1 MNSVLKFDQSNADI
15 AMAEGAIAQRHRF
28 SYNKRVKHEDTTGTS
43 EDSEASNTTAIEPE
57 RPWPGTRKV
66 LRMAKVHTVNTI
78 QTKEAHDF
86 KETRGLRLVRR
97 STIPSLYSPTSLGCT
112 APEFTTATSKGFRT
126 QQERRHLALIRTLE
140 RKHKDIFHG
149 EEKGLSSSLAVL
161 DISKPAKLHS
171 RYVIARYPKSA
182 T

>member
-1 MNSVLKFDQSNADI
+1 MNSVLKFDLSNADI
-15 AMAEGAIAQRHRF
+15 GMAEETIAHRHRF

-43 EDSEASNTTAIEPE
+43 KDNEASNTTAIEPE
-57 RPWPGTRKV
+57 RPGTRKV
-66 LRMAKVHTVNTI
+66 LRMAKVHSVDII
-78 QTKEAHDF
+78 QTKEAPDF
-86 KETRGLRLVRR
+86 PEKSLRFVRR
-97 STIPSLYSPTSLGCT
+97 STVPNLYSPTSLGST
-112 APEFTTATSKGFRT
+112 TPEFNTATSEGFRT
-126 QQERRHLALIRTLE
+126 QHERRHLAFIRTLE

-171 RYVIARYPKSA
+171 RYVIARHSKSA

>member
-15 AMAEGAIAQRHRF
+15 AMAKEAIAQRHRF
-28 SYNKRVKHEDTTGTS
+28 GYNKRVKHEDTTGTS

-57 RPWPGTRKV
+57 RPGTRKV
-66 LRMAKVHTVNTI
+66 LRMAKVHSVDTI
-78 QTKEAHDF
+78 QTKDTLDF

-112 APEFTTATSKGFRT
+112 APEFNTATSKGFRT
-126 QQERRHLALIRTLE
+126 QQERRHLAFIRTLE

-171 RYVIARYPKSA
+171 RYVIARHPKSA